1 VVFKRSLWRYRW
13 RSRNGGI
20 PLLPTGLWLILQV
33 QLNVHAEFVSDVL
46 EGDDRTEMQ
55 ITFNRYIEEEAPAG
69 DD

>member
-1 VVFKRSLWRYRW
+1 
-13 RSRNGGI
+13 
-20 PLLPTGLWLILQV
+20 
-33 QLNVHAEFVSDVL
+33 VHAEFVSDVL